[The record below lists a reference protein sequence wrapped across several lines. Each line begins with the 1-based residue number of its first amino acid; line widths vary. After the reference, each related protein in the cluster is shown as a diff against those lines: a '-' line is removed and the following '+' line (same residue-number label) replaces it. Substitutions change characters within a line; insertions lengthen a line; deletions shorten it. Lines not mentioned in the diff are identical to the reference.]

1 VTPKRDNRIALV
13 TGGTSGIGRCVAR
26 FLHEDG
32 FEVIIIG
39 RKRGRLE
46 SMATEGF
53 VVIQGD
59 VSDEKSVH
67 AVMAEIERRFGRLDA
82 LVHCAVADSE
92 PAESI
97 TAESARR
104 QVDINLVGTILVNHA
119 AISLLKRN
127 GGSIVNFSTAIVH
140 APIAGTSVYA
150 ATKAGVEGFSRA
162 LAFELGLN
170 QIRVNVIVPSLVRS
184 NIWLAAGMSRA
195 AYGRM
200 LARRG
205 SEYPLGRA
213 GEPEDVA
220 GMVPIPGLG
229 RRKLDHWRDHSG
241 GRRPLAWHGQT
252 KLVTRT
258 RNLHD
263 SLDAPASCQPPASAG
278 PPGGR
283 HIRAR
288 SSEP

>member
-1 VTPKRDNRIALV
+1 
-13 TGGTSGIGRCVAR
+13 
-26 FLHEDG
+26 
-32 FEVIIIG
+32 
-39 RKRGRLE
+39 
-46 SMATEGF
+46 MATEGY

-82 LVHCAVADSE
+82 LVHCAGVAESE

-97 TAESARR
+97 TAESTRR
-104 QVDINLVGTILVNHA
+104 QVDINLVGTILVHHA

-140 APIAGTSVYA
+140 APIAGASVYA

-162 LAFELGLN
+162 LAFELGPN

-195 AYGRM
+195 AYGRT
-200 LARRG
+200 LASRG
-205 SEYPLGRA
+205 SEYPLGPGGRA
-213 GEPEDVA
+213 RRRGRNGA
-220 GMVPIPGLG
+220 IPGLG

-258 RNLHD
+258 L
-263 SLDAPASCQPPASAG
+263 
-278 PPGGR
+278 
-283 HIRAR
+283 IRWML
-288 SSEP
+288 PH

>member
-1 VTPKRDNRIALV
+1 VTPKKDNRIALV

-32 FEVIIIG
+32 FEVIVIG
-39 RKRGRLE
+39 RKRGPLE
-46 SMATEGF
+46 SMAAEGL

-67 AVMAEIERRFGRLDA
+67 AVMAKIERRFGRLDA
-82 LVHCAVADSE
+82 LVHCAGVVESE

-97 TAESARR
+97 TAESTRR

-127 GGSIVNFSTAIVH
+127 GGSIVNFSTAIVR
-140 APIAGTSVYA
+140 APIVGTSVYA

-162 LAFELGLN
+162 LAFELGPN

-220 GMVPIPGLG
+220 GMVRFLVSAAANWITGAIIPV
-229 RRKLDHWRDHSG
+229 DG
-241 GRRPLAWHGQT
+241 GRLLGT
-252 KLVTRT
+252 VK
-258 RNLHD
+258 RN
-263 SLDAPASCQPPASAG
+263 S
-278 PPGGR
+278 
-283 HIRAR
+283 
-288 SSEP
+288 

>member
-1 VTPKRDNRIALV
+1 VTAKRDKRIALV

-26 FLHEDG
+26 LLHEDG
-32 FEVIIIG
+32 FEVIVIG

-82 LVHCAVADSE
+82 LVHCAGVAESE
-92 PAESI
+92 PADSI
-97 TAESARR
+97 TAESTRR

-140 APIAGTSVYA
+140 APIAGKSVYA

-162 LAFELGLN
+162 LAFELGPD
-170 QIRVNVIVPSLVRS
+170 QIRVNVVVPSLVRS
-184 NIWLAAGMSRA
+184 NIWLATGMSRA

-200 LARRG
+200 LAERG

-220 GMVPIPGLG
+220 GMVRFLVSAAANWITGAIIPV
-229 RRKLDHWRDHSG
+229 DG
-241 GRRPLAWHGQT
+241 GRLLGT
-252 KLVTRT
+252 VK
-258 RNLHD
+258 RN
-263 SLDAPASCQPPASAG
+263 P
-278 PPGGR
+278 
-283 HIRAR
+283 
-288 SSEP
+288 

>member
-1 VTPKRDNRIALV
+1 MTPKKDSRIALV

-32 FEVIIIG
+32 FEVIVIG
-39 RKRGRLE
+39 RKRGPLQ
-46 SMATEGF
+46 SMAAEGF

-67 AVMAEIERRFGRLDA
+67 AVMAKIERRFGRLDA
-82 LVHCAVADSE
+82 LVHCAGVVESE

-97 TAESARR
+97 TAESTRR

-162 LAFELGLN
+162 LAFELGPD

-195 AYGRM
+195 AHPAPERLLLF
-200 LARRG
+200 LAGELGAAERRAVVRHLLAGCPQCTAVTRAEWARLERLPSPRHERERPAGPGFRRTRSRRG
-205 SEYPLGRA
+205 ERPRA
-213 GEPEDVA
+213 GE
-220 GMVPIPGLG
+220 LG
-229 RRKLDHWRDHSG
+229 
-241 GRRPLAWHGQT
+241 
-252 KLVTRT
+252 
-258 RNLHD
+258 
-263 SLDAPASCQPPASAG
+263 
-278 PPGGR
+278 
-283 HIRAR
+283 
-288 SSEP
+288 SEA